1 MKNSKNSLGMTHLCH
16 AKFVHAIY
24 EHDSSISL
32 CTISRLGRA
41 EPKKKIEKH
50 IKLKD
55 SSRRQTS
62 LIPFDTVPFMRFMLD
77 AGRPQNEDFTGVYLE
92 TSCVWQYGNMQKDG
106 GRYS

>member
-1 MKNSKNSLGMTHLCH
+1 MIHLCH
-16 AKFVHAIY
+16 TKFAHAFY

-32 CTISRLGRA
+32 CTRSRLGRA

-62 LIPFDTVPFMRFMLD
+62 LIPPFMRFMLD
-77 AGRPQNEDFTGVYLE
+77 AGRPQNEDFAGVHPE
-92 TSCVWQYGNMQKDG
+92 TSCVWQYGNIQKDG